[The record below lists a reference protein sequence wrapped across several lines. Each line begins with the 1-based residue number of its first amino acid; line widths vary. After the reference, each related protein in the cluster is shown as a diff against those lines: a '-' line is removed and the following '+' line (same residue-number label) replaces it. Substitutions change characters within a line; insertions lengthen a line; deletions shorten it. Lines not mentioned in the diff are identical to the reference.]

1 MIQRLQSIMADDVG
15 PLRTG
20 DRLDRARRGIK
31 DLQNALGDHPFGEDA
46 RFNPVRLDWFD
57 LRNML
62 LVASTV
68 VDSAISRTESRGA
81 HQREDHPGML
91 PKWQVNQIVRLAGG
105 HLDISSAPAA
115 PEIAAQ

>member
-1 MIQRLQSIMADDVG
+1 V
-15 PLRTG
+15 
-20 DRLDRARRGIK
+20 IK
-31 DLQNALGDHPFGEDA
+31 DLQITLGDHPFGEDA
-46 RFNPVRLDWFD
+46 RFNPVRLDWCD

-91 PKWQVNQIVRLAGG
+91 PEWNVNQVARLTGG
-105 HLDISSAPAA
+105 HLDISSSPAA
-115 PEIAAQ
+115 PDMAAQ